1 MDKLSI
7 LGNGPLEGRI
17 PISGAKNS
25 ALKLQAA
32 SLLCEEPLV
41 LTSMPNLAD
50 TRFMADLDLWVVAPL
65 LRLVGDADTLC
76 RAAGREAEASGRK
89 EEYDD
94 LLASFTTTI
103 RDLFSACYNHRLDRK
118 SVV

>member
-17 PISGAKNS
+17 PVSGAKNS
-25 ALKLQAA
+25 ALKLMAA

-50 TRFMADLDLWVVAPL
+50 TRFMA
-65 LRLVGDADTLC
+65 TC
-76 RAAGREAEASGRK
+76 
-89 EEYDD
+89 
-94 LLASFTTTI
+94 
-103 RDLFSACYNHRLDRK
+103 
-118 SVV
+118 